1 MKKCTSFEEQKGT
14 EYILE
19 AFILTLSSSAVSTKP
34 CLRFLLICFAR
45 EKKAFIRF
53 PHEMGLMVKVSTKIS
68 AQNQNSKKL
77 RHGFVDE
84 RAMNAIT
91 LISSCQEN
99 PYTFLLAK
107 EKT

>member
-1 MKKCTSFEEQKGT
+1 
-14 EYILE
+14 
-19 AFILTLSSSAVSTKP
+19 
-34 CLRFLLICFAR
+34 
-45 EKKAFIRF
+45 
-53 PHEMGLMVKVSTKIS
+53 MGLMVKVSTKIS

-91 LISSCQEN
+91 LISSRQEN

>member
-1 MKKCTSFEEQKGT
+1 
-14 EYILE
+14 
-19 AFILTLSSSAVSTKP
+19 
-34 CLRFLLICFAR
+34 
-45 EKKAFIRF
+45 
-53 PHEMGLMVKVSTKIS
+53 MVKVSTKIS

-84 RAMNAIT
+84 KAMNAIT

-99 PYTFLLAK
+99 PCTFLLAK